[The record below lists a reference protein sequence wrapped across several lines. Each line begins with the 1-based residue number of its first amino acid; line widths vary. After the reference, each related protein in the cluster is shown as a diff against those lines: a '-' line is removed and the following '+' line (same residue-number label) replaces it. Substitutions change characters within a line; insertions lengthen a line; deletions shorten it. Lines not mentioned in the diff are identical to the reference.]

1 MPRAKTPFVLPNSG
15 LSLPVVTPT
24 DPGPVVLALSM
35 KNSPST
41 FGVIFGN
48 RDFFPDKLVPE
59 ARADVVKL
67 FGELGL
73 DAVMLD
79 PAETKLGGVETHHDA
94 RKCADLF
101 RRHRD
106 RISGVLVVLPNFGD
120 EKGVADTLKLAG
132 LNVPVLVQGYPD
144 DLDKLDVIRRRDAW
158 CGKIS
163 VCNNLRQAGIAYT
176 LTTKHVVHPLDAS
189 FRTDLQGFVAVCRVV
204 QGLRKVRIGAVGAR
218 PGAFNT
224 VRYSEKIL
232 ERNGI
237 SVTTVDLSE
246 ILGTA
251 GKLGEKDGRV
261 VGKIDEI
268 KAYANATAVP
278 PAKLVQMARLG
289 VVLDDFVAAN
299 HLDATAIQCWTS
311 LQANHGCNVCTS
323 MSMMSENFLPSA
335 CEVDVTG
342 VLTMYAMQLAS
353 NSPSALVDW
362 NNNYGTADD
371 KCVLFHCGNWA
382 KSVLPD
388 VKILNAPIL
397 GSTLGV
403 ENTWGA
409 LDGRTP
415 ACPLTYGRITTDDTA
430 GVIRTYVGEGELTN
444 DELKTFG
451 NRAVARVPKL
461 QQLMRHVCREGF
473 EHHVVMNA
481 SRTAG
486 VLAEAFERYLGWEVY
501 HHERT
506 ED

>member
-1 MPRAKTPFVLPNSG
+1 MSTPRTVL
-15 LSLPVVTPT
+15 
-24 DPGPVVLALSM
+24 
-35 KNSPST
+35 
-41 FGVIFGN
+41 GVIIGN
-48 RDFFPDKLVPE
+48 RDFFPDKLVGE
-59 ARADVVKL
+59 ARADLVKL
-67 FGELGL
+67 FAELGV

-79 PAETKLGGVETHHDA
+79 PAETKLGGVETHGDA
-94 RKCADLF
+94 RKCAELF
-101 RRHRD
+101 RKNRD
-106 RISGVLVVLPNFGD
+106 RISGVLVCLPNFGD

-144 DLDKLDVIRRRDAW
+144 DLDRLDVIRRRDAF

-176 LTTKHVVHPLDAS
+176 LTTKHVVHPLDTS
-189 FRTDLQGFVAVCRVV
+189 FRADLQNFIAVARVV

-232 ERNGI
+232 ERHGI

-246 ILGTA
+246 ILGA
-251 GKLGEKDGRV
+251 AAKLGEADKRV
-261 VGKIDEI
+261 VSKIDEI

-289 VVLDDFVAAN
+289 LVLDDFVAAN

-311 LQANHGCNVCTS
+311 VQANHGCNVCTS
-323 MSMMSENFLPSA
+323 MSMMSENFMPSA

-353 NSPSALVDW
+353 SSPSALVDW
-362 NNNYGTADD
+362 NNNYGTDPD

-382 KSVLPD
+382 KSFLPD
-388 VKILNAPIL
+388 IKILNAPIL

-415 ACPLTYGRITTDDTA
+415 ATPLTYGRVTTDDVA
-430 GVIRTYVGEGELTN
+430 GKIRTYVGQGELTN

-461 QQLMRHVCREGF
+461 QKLMHHVCREGF
-473 EHHVVMNA
+473 EHHVVMN
-481 SRTAG
+481 SSHTAG
-486 VLAEAFERYLGWEVY
+486 ILAEAFERYLGWEVY
-501 HHERT
+501 HHEAPQ
-506 ED
+506 D